1 MTVDPTTI
9 PVVGKG
15 SRLQASIDGVLTDVA
30 KIVNIDAPAPEPQMY
45 DATALDTEGAGRPQE
60 PTGYADCGKVS
71 GSLLFNPQNVSHK
84 YLLTL
89 LANPQVIG
97 WNLIFVDDSNT
108 EWPFDGTL
116 TKCAPKLVMD
126 DCVKADFE
134 ITLHG
139 LPAYPA

>member
-1 MTVDPTTI
+1 MTDPTTVPI
-9 PVVGKG
+9 VGKG
-15 SRLQASIDGVLTDVA
+15 SQLQVAISDVLTTVA
-30 KIVNIDAPAPEPQMY
+30 KVLNIDAPSPEPQMY

-71 GSLLFNPQNVSHK
+71 GTVLFNPQNATHK

-89 LANPQVIG
+89 LATPQVVA
-97 WNLIFVDDSNT
+97 WNLIFADEAAT

-116 TKCAPKLVMD
+116 TKLAPKVVMED
-126 DCVKADFE
+126 AVKADFE

-139 LPAYPA
+139 LPVYPS